1 MPEFVVTAESV
12 GAALGVEYGCP
23 YVLTGPD
30 GTRVVFNDDTD
41 EDFIGILSPESSG
54 LDAPDVREDATDATE
69 EDGGH
74 HGDFFEG
81 RRPVVLQGTIIAT
94 SAKQRN
100 ERVAKLKRASRA
112 LRRDATLEWEP
123 SGGAKVELKLRRQQ
137 PLRVTKGYVKDFQ
150 VGMVAAD
157 PFPKGRAVHFN
168 GGNNA
173 LITGLSSPRDV
184 AVDST
189 YIYYADESIGAIG
202 RAKLDGTEPNNKF
215 IEAPVGPHGVDV
227 NATYIYWADKTA
239 QTIGRAKLDGT
250 EPNNEFI
257 TAPSAPRGCAID
269 STYIYWT
276 SNPTGTIGRAKL
288 DGTEPNNEFIKG
300 LSLGGNVAVDSTYIY
315 WSDITAKTI
324 GRAKLDGT
332 EPNNKFISVPGQVY
346 GVVVN
351 STYIYWTDATN
362 KTIGRANL
370 DGTEP
375 NNEFILLTN
384 ESRGT
389 TVNATYIYWGEL
401 TTKSVGRAPLGQS
414 SPTNAGDAPAY
425 PTIKIYGPGSTFK
438 LENATTEEFI
448 LLEGVELK
456 EGEYFEIDFK
466 NHTIKKNG
474 TTYAYNAL
482 VFASS
487 NWWALEPGKNNIVVT
502 GGTAEVE
509 WQDTYI

>member
-215 IEAPVGPHGVDV
+215 I
-227 NATYIYWADKTA
+227 
-239 QTIGRAKLDGT
+239 
-250 EPNNEFI
+250 
-257 TAPSAPRGCAID
+257 
-269 STYIYWT
+269 
-276 SNPTGTIGRAKL
+276 
-288 DGTEPNNEFIKG
+288 
-300 LSLGGNVAVDSTYIY
+300 
-315 WSDITAKTI
+315 
-324 GRAKLDGT
+324 
-332 EPNNKFISVPGQVY
+332 SVPGQVY